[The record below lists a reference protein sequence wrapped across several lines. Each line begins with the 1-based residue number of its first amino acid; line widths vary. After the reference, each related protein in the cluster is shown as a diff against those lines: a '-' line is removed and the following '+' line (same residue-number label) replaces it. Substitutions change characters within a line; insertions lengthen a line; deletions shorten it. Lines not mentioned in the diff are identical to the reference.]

1 MESEMAYTALR
12 ELGGSQEAHGPANGW
27 AEHRKSERRL
37 TLKTGRI
44 VVENDAYSLECAIL
58 NVSDHGACVLVPLGA
73 VTGDRF
79 TLFVDGSDEA
89 RFCAVAWR
97 EGSRIGVSYD

>member
-1 MESEMAYTALR
+1 MAHTALR
-12 ELGGSQEAHGPANGW
+12 GPGGLPAPHGPANGW
-27 AEHRKSERRL
+27 TDHRRSERRL

-44 VVENDAYSLECAIL
+44 VVANDAYSLECAIL
-58 NVSDHGACVLVPLGA
+58 NVSDHGACVLVPVGA

-89 RFCAVAWR
+89 RFCVVAWR

>member
-1 MESEMAYTALR
+1 MAYAASR
-12 ELGGSQEAHGPANGW
+12 AVGGSPEPRATPNW
-27 AEHRKSERRL
+27 IELRKSERRL

-44 VVENDAYSLECAIL
+44 VVENDAYPLECAIL

-79 TLFVDGSDEA
+79 TLVIDGSDQG
-89 RFCAVAWR
+89 RSCTVAWR
-97 EGSRIGVSYD
+97 DGSRIGVSYE